1 MLCPGPGAIGG
12 LDVQAI
18 MDRAIELRRKAIEE
32 SESEE
37 EGEAEEGEWSDEGW
51 NHRLDQRWRRI
62 LSNWIQD
69 SDDLAKGG

>member
-1 MLCPGPGAIGG
+1 MGMTNQSKCFLFTSNLASGPGAIGG

-37 EGEAEEGEWSDEGW
+37 EGEGDEADWSDEG
-51 NHRLDQRWRRI
+51 
-62 LSNWIQD
+62 
-69 SDDLAKGG
+69 

>member
-1 MLCPGPGAIGG
+1 MSKVFIKIPSFPSGPGAIGG

-37 EGEAEEGEWSDEGW
+37 DGEGDEGEWSDEG
-51 NHRLDQRWRRI
+51 
-62 LSNWIQD
+62 
-69 SDDLAKGG
+69 

>member
-1 MLCPGPGAIGG
+1 MTNSGPGAIGG

-37 EGEAEEGEWSDEGW
+37 DGEGDEGEWSDEGW
-51 NHRLDQRWRRI
+51 EVI
-62 LSNWIQD
+62 GS
-69 SDDLAKGG
+69 GVE